1 MAVYSV
7 NTTAPQETILD
18 AFLVILNARRA
29 AQSPPLPALT
39 KAQVVQASVDD
50 RTLDLRAQVNA
61 DRRAPI
67 VPALDNA
74 TQAQVNQIRT
84 ILGLP

>member
-7 NTTAPQETILD
+7 NTTVGQETILD

-29 AQSPPLPALT
+29 AQSPPLGALNKT
-39 KAQVVQASVDD
+39 QVVQASVDD
-50 RTLDLRAQVNA
+50 KIQDFRAQVNA

-67 VPALDNA
+67 VPAMDGA
-74 TQAQVNQIRT
+74 TQTQINQIRA

>member
-7 NTTAPQETILD
+7 NTTAPQETTLD
-18 AFLVILNARRA
+18 AALLIINARRA
-29 AQSPPLPALT
+29 TAGQAALT
-39 KAQVVQASVDD
+39 KTQVVQLASDD
-50 RTLDLRAQVNA
+50 RIQDFRAQVNA

-74 TQAQVNQIRT
+74 TPAQITQIKT